1 MAITNPLSFSSTK
14 APLACFCLL
23 AVSVPADPC
32 TFSADS
38 CSLSLLQTKV
48 ELHSVKRNVSSTAAS
63 RFEIQTVRAGHR
75 KRHQRKNLTSFKHHR
90 HPSKLAMLLVAARD
104 VIAGR
109 GESIFDYGLIVIV
122 AYIICKIIIV
132 SLVVLLCLSVK
143 RMLGR
148 LVIMY
153 LKRVDLGLDLH
164 IESMKVNPCTGII
177 NIVGVTVAN
186 PRGFSDDHLLKA
198 EEVFV
203 QVDIKAFIFG
213 GFKDLVVTEFILR
226 DVHLNYETK
235 LGTWTISHIGDSNF
249 AAASSAVCEAFS
261 ASDDESCEEMHMT
274 ATQSLVAAE
283 EAFCIM
289 KDKSCEEM
297 FWEILHSQTIL
308 KTVKIENVSVEA
320 KTTGGVSLG
329 TLQCNDVHCE
339 NFHETEQVA
348 GKPGLYA
355 VMSWLFKSV
364 LATGESK
371 ISEMAE
377 KFMPEEVVLPEIGAV
392 PTKAL
397 AECCSGLCSGKS
409 PPPSK
414 SSTERS

>member
-1 MAITNPLSFSSTK
+1 
-14 APLACFCLL
+14 
-23 AVSVPADPC
+23 
-32 TFSADS
+32 
-38 CSLSLLQTKV
+38 
-48 ELHSVKRNVSSTAAS
+48 VKRNVSSTAAS

-90 HPSKLAMLLVAARD
+90 HPSKLAMLLVAAKD

-109 GESIFDYGLIVIV
+109 GESIFDYGLIVIA

-164 IESMKVNPCTGII
+164 IESMRLNPCTGII
-177 NIVGVTVAN
+177 NILGVTVAN
-186 PRGFSDDHLLKA
+186 PPGFSDDHLLKA

-226 DVHLNYETK
+226 DVLLNYETK
-235 LGTWTISHIGDSNF
+235 LGDSNF
-249 AAASSAVCEAFS
+249 SAASSAVCEVFS
-261 ASDDESCEEMHMT
+261 ASDDESCEEMPMT
-274 ATQSLVAAE
+274 AAASLVAAE
-283 EAFCIM
+283 ETFCIM

-329 TLQCNDVHCE
+329 TLQCNNVHCE

-364 LATGESK
+364 LATAESK
-371 ISEMAE
+371 INEMAE
-377 KFMPEEVVLPEIGAV
+377 KFMPEEVVLPQIGAV

-397 AECCSGLCSGKS
+397 ADCSARCCSGLCSGKS